1 MKKMIALLLCLI
13 VVCATVSALAADPEW
28 VARYSNT
35 ELYSNTPDGHNKY
48 IRNAQTDF
56 NTQGSY
62 GLTVDGYYG
71 TKTKAAAVSFQKAHK
86 LTADGRTGPGTK
98 AKLWAYAP

>member
-13 VVCATVSALAADPEW
+13 VVCASVSALAADPEW
-28 VARYSNT
+28 VSRYSKT

-48 IRNAQTDF
+48 IKNAQTDF
-56 NTQGSY
+56 NSYGSY

-71 TKTKAAAVSFQKAHK
+71 TNTKSAATSFQKDHK
-86 LTADGRTGPGTK
+86 LTADGRTGDKTK